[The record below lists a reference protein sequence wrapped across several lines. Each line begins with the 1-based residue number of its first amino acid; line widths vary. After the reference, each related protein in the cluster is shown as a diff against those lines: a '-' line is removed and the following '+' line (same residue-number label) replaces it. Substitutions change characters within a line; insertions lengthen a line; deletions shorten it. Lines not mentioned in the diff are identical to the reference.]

1 MKITTKISK
10 YIDHTLLKPSATKKE
25 INILCQEAI
34 RYKFISVC
42 VNPIHVSFCSKILSK
57 SDIKICTVVGFPL
70 GANKLNQKCSEAS
83 IAVNDGA
90 DEIDMVMNIGSFK
103 DGNYE
108 YVLSEIQSVIFSAKN
123 KIVKIIIETG
133 LLNKDEIIKACNIVN
148 DSDAHFIK
156 TSTGFINGG
165 NVSIEDVEL
174 IKQNISFKKK
184 IKASGGIKTLVQL
197 KNMLDVGADRIG
209 TSSGVQIIEEIGAQD
224 CP

>member
-57 SDIKICTVVGFPL
+57 SNIKICAVVGFPL
-70 GANKLNQKCSEAS
+70 GANKLNQKCLETSA
-83 IAVNDGA
+83 AVNDGA
-90 DEIDMVMNIGSFK
+90 EEIDMVMNIGSFK

-108 YVLSEIQSVIFSAKN
+108 YVLSEIQSVVLSAEN
-123 KIVKIIIETG
+123 KIVKVIIETG
-133 LLNKDEIIKACNIVN
+133 LLNKDEIIKACNIIN

-156 TSTGFINGG
+156 TSTGFVNGG
-165 NVSIEDVEL
+165 NTSIENVEL
-174 IKQNISFKKK
+174 IKKNISSKKK
-184 IKASGGIKTLVQL
+184 IKASGGIKTLLQL
-197 KNMLDVGADRIG
+197 RNMLDAGADRIG
-209 TSSGVQIIEEIGAQD
+209 TSSGVQIMKEIGNNN
-224 CP
+224 C